1 MKPCFTVPC
10 ATALTLTITA
20 SATFHGGNTWGP
32 LFILRQALPSLSDAL
47 RASVSADGRF
57 VAFASNARLLP
68 ADSNVV
74 DDIYVLDRLQETVTL
89 ESRLANGLASKGSS
103 GHPGIS
109 ADGRYLVFDSD
120 ATNLVEEPDGNTSR
134 DVFVRDRLSGTTR
147 RISVSALGAEAN
159 GRSYNPAISADG
171 RVVVFASSATNLVA
185 EPDANGHANDVYLV
199 RLASREISR
208 ISVGS
213 DGHHPS
219 TGQSFAPSLSGD
231 GSVIVFTSTAIF
243 TGSTSST
250 KQPAAVFMRDLTSG
264 MTSCVS
270 CSSHRP
276 AFGPHVSGDGR
287 FVVFTSEAASGPAP
301 RRTDIV
307 VYDRTSSVVSGI
319 TGRANASS
327 EQPQISADGWFV
339 IFQSQASN
347 LECRQ
352 RCRPE
357 ASDENLLPDIYRFDL
372 QAGQFRRVSGTPTTW
387 WAPSVSPSVDATG
400 NVIAFSSRQP
410 LSPEDMTFDF
420 DLFIRALDEATPA
433 ARYPK

>member
-1 MKPCFTVPC
+1 MKPCFTVSC

-20 SATFHGGNTWGP
+20 SVTFHGRNTWGP
-32 LFILRQALPSLSDAL
+32 LFILRQALRGLSDAL
-47 RASVSADGRF
+47 ESAVSADGRF
-57 VAFASNARLLP
+57 VAFVSNARLLP
-68 ADSNVV
+68 GDSNVV
-74 DDIYVLDRLQETVTL
+74 QDIYVFDRLHETVTL
-89 ESRLANGLASKGSS
+89 ESRISNGMASNGGS
-103 GHPGIS
+103 GNPGLS

-120 ATNLVEEPDGNTSR
+120 ATNLVEKPDDNTSR
-134 DVFVRDRLSGTTR
+134 DVFVRDRLNGATR

-159 GRSYNPAISADG
+159 GKSYNPAISADG
-171 RVVVFASSATNLVA
+171 GVVVFASSATNLVA

-199 RLASREISR
+199 RLASREITR

-231 GSVIVFTSTAIF
+231 GSVIAFTSTARF
-243 TGSTSST
+243 TRSPSST
-250 KQPAAVFMRDLTSG
+250 TWPAVFIRDLTSG

-276 AFGPHVSGDGR
+276 AFGPHVSVDGR

-301 RRTDIV
+301 RRTDIA
-307 VYDRTSSVVSGI
+307 VYDRRSSVVSGI

-357 ASDENLLPDIYRFDL
+357 ASDENLLPDIYRFDR

-410 LSPEDMTFDF
+410 LGPEDMTTDF
-420 DLFIRALDEATPA
+420 DLFIRALDEAKPA
-433 ARYPK
+433 ARDPK